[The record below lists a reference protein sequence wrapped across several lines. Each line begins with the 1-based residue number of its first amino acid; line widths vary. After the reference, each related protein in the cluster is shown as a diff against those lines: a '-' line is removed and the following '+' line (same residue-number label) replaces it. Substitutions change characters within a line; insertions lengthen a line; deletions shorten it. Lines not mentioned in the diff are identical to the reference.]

1 MAAYNIVRIK
11 AKPGHEEKVIAAHRD
26 ARLSFPG
33 FKGGKLIK
41 TGERSYCMIG
51 EWDQQS
57 SIDAAEKD
65 MVGILDT
72 FREDL
77 EDLGS
82 GLGVTDPVAGE
93 VIAEF

>member
-1 MAAYNIVRIK
+1 
-11 AKPGHEEKVIAAHRD
+11 
-26 ARLSFPG
+26 
-33 FKGGKLIK
+33 
-41 TGERSYCMIG
+41 MIS
-51 EWDQQS
+51 EWDKQS

-72 FREDL
+72 FRDEL
-77 EDLGS
+77 EDLDP